1 MEPVLRGTWAALP
14 LAIAIAA
21 IAAGT
26 APRPAHAQADAD
38 REVRNPPLLE
48 LRRGVPQ
55 PVLVQERAAGQAGG
69 RTRALRLEQ
78 FSNVLNDA
86 TLSPSHEVSL
96 DLNVVYTDG
105 TLWNPATRRNDKV
118 RLRSYQGAHVRPGAP
133 FVSPMLEV
141 RPGDT
146 IRMRLNNR
154 LPPDPG
160 CIEAPQGANT
170 PHCFNGTNLHTHGL
184 WVNPAGNG
192 DNVLISVNPGVSFEY
207 EYNIP
212 SDHPAGTYWY
222 HTHRHGSTALQV
234 ASGMAGALVIR
245 GNRPPT
251 PEKNGDLDT
260 LLRPTPRQAFQER
273 VLVFQQIQ
281 YACRDKDNHI
291 KLNPDGSYRC
301 DPGDTGGIEH
311 YAPAGPGDVGQF
323 GPGTWAKSG
332 RYTSING
339 EVLPTFRNVR
349 AGQIERWRAIHGGVR
364 DTINLQFR
372 KMRSGAPAAEG
383 LDPAQQDAYIARN
396 CTGAPLP
403 QHLVAADGLTTAA
416 AMRSNQTI
424 YQPGYR
430 WDTLMV
436 FPEPGDYCV
445 INAAA
450 PASANVG
457 QRAPSRQL
465 LATVRGVAP
474 GGPAPADIST
484 YLAEEL
490 AAAAAANMPA
500 DVGPQVAAD
509 LRDGLKLTRFVPHPT
524 IEEGEVTGTQV
535 LAFNIDLGQK
545 PIQFQVNG
553 RPFEPGRV
561 DRVLTLGGVDE
572 WTLQSDL
579 ASHPFH
585 IHVNPFQV
593 VRILDPDGKDVS
605 LPGATDIDPSDQ
617 TADPQY
623 PGLKGVWKDTLW
635 VKNSKN
641 DQNLDG
647 KYTLIV
653 RTRYQRYIGDYVLHC
668 HILDHED
675 QGMMQL
681 VRVALPDGA
690 GGTVSGHH
698 H

>member
-1 MEPVLRGTWAALP
+1 MKIALRRARTALPSLAIAATAITTAALP
-14 LAIAIAA
+14 ARAQVD
-21 IAAGT
+21 
-26 APRPAHAQADAD
+26 APRQ
-38 REVRNPPLLE
+38 VTNPPLLE
-48 LRRGVPQ
+48 LRRKEPE
-55 PVLVQERAAGQAGG
+55 PLLLQESATEQAGKG
-69 RTRALRLEQ
+69 PQTLRLKQ
-78 FSNVLNDA
+78 FSNVLGAA
-86 TLSPSHEVSL
+86 TLSPSHEASL
-96 DLNVVYTDG
+96 DLNVVYTNG
-105 TLWNPATRRNDKV
+105 ALWNPSTQRYDKV
-118 RLRSYQGAHVRPGAP
+118 RLRSYQGSRVDPRAP

-146 IRMRLNNR
+146 IRMRLNNQ

-160 CIEAPQGANT
+160 CLDAPAGVNT

-192 DNVLISVNPGVSFEY
+192 DNVLISINPGVSFEY

-212 SDHPAGTYWY
+212 SDHPAGTFWY

-234 ASGMAGALVIR
+234 GSGMAGALVIR
-245 GNRPPT
+245 GNRPPS
-251 PEKNGDLDT
+251 KGRNGDVDT
-260 LLRPTPRQAFQER
+260 LLRPTQRQSFKER

-281 YACRDKDNHI
+281 YACRDASNRI
-291 KLNPDGSYRC
+291 KLNPDGTYRC
-301 DPGDTGGIEH
+301 DEGDVGGIEH
-311 YAPAGPGDVGQF
+311 YAAVDSKDQPQF
-323 GPGTWAKSG
+323 GPGTWEKSG

-339 EVLPTFRNVR
+339 EVLPTFEGAR

-372 KMRSGAPAAEG
+372 KMREGARSAQG
-383 LDPAQQDAYIARN
+383 LKPSEQDAYIAEN

-403 QHLVAADGLTTAA
+403 QHLIAADGLTTAA
-416 AMRSNQTI
+416 AMPSNQTV

-430 WDTLMV
+430 WDALMV
-436 FPEPGDYCV
+436 FPEAGNYCV

-450 PASANVG
+450 PPSANVG
-457 QRAPSRQL
+457 QRTPSRQL
-465 LATVRGVAP
+465 LAIVNKVAP
-474 GGPAPADIST
+474 GGPVPKDISA
-484 YLAEEL
+484 YIAQEL
-490 AAAAAANMPA
+490 TAAAATNMPA
-500 DVGPQVAAD
+500 DVRAKVAAD
-509 LRDGLKLTRFVPHPT
+509 LKDGLKLTSFVPHPT
-524 IEEGEVTGTQV
+524 IEDGEVTGTQV
-535 LAFNIDLGQK
+535 LAFNIDLSQQ

-553 RPFEPGRV
+553 RPFDPSRV

-605 LPGATDIDPSDQ
+605 LPDAVDLDPS
-617 TADPQY
+617 TNTVDPQY
-623 PGLKGVWKDTLW
+623 RGLKGVWKDTLW

-641 DQNLDG
+641 DKNLDG

-675 QGMMQL
+675 QGMMQI

-690 GGTVSGHH
+690 GGVSKGHH